1 MKKILFAI
9 VAVAAMSAC
18 TKTEVEYTDQVE
30 IGFAPVAHNVTKSVA
45 GLPSGTGYDKTFPT
59 TQDLFIYA
67 NSAKQ
72 NSTTGE
78 LEDSWPDVYFKKA
91 QFEHILPF
99 LCSN

>member
-45 GLPSGTGYDKTFPT
+45 GLPTGSTYDSTFPT
-59 TQDLFIYA
+59 AQDLFIYA
-67 NSAKQ
+67 NSAEQ
-72 NSTTGE
+72 NPTSG
-78 LEDSWPDVYFKKA
+78 LLVPNSWPDVYFKKA
-91 QFEHILPF
+91 H
-99 LCSN
+99 